1 MEKWKQQ
8 NTERGR
14 IIRDI
19 KDGMR
24 RDYIKMGIPP
34 SKIKTGNL
42 IPLVDNRTGEIT
54 RFIEN

>member
-8 NTERGR
+8 NTERGL

-34 SKIKTGNL
+34 EKIKTGNL
-42 IPLVDNRTGEIT
+42 IPLVDLRSGKIKG
-54 RFIEN
+54 FIEN